1 MSTYYYLNT
10 ELDTCF
16 DIWKKDLDKLKDFTG
31 SEEEKF
37 ILDERA
43 KIAESNYFKFKK
55 DMLASEDHKI
65 NCTLENAFYKSK
77 LNGTKE
83 KPDGIIHLKIFKDSE
98 PFSKLNRDNFSGIP
112 IFTEE
117 QAARLAKEYSI
128 SLTTGYIKLNIDIN
142 LNVSI
147 LKEVLASKE
156 NIDYFS
162 NIGVHTSEIIS
173 IKI

>member
-10 ELDTCF
+10 ELDTRF

-37 ILDERA
+37 ILEERA
-43 KIAESNYFKFKK
+43 KKAESEYLKFKE
-55 DMLASEDHKI
+55 DMLASDDHRI

-77 LNGTKE
+77 VNGTNE
-83 KPDGIIHLKIFKDSE
+83 KPYFIIHLKMFKDSE
-98 PFSKLNRDNFSGIP
+98 PFRKLNKDNFSGIP

-117 QAARLAKEYSI
+117 QENRLSKDVSKK
-128 SLTTGYIKLNIDIN
+128 LTPGFIKLNDFFKECTEEQADY
-142 LNVSI
+142 
-147 LKEVLASKE
+147 LK
-156 NIDYFS
+156 NRGI
-162 NIGVHTSEIIS
+162 HTNEIIT